1 MKYLITGAAGFI
13 GMHVAKSLLKKNKS
27 VIGIDSLNNYYD
39 VNLKKKRLAK
49 LKKFK
54 KFDFKKIDISS
65 AKSLN
70 NLFLK
75 TKPQIVINLAA
86 QAGVR
91 YSIKNPHE
99 YVNTNVK
106 GFLNILEACKS
117 HKVKHLI
124 YASTSSVYGANNK
137 LPHKETNSVDH
148 PLSLYAATKRSN
160 ELMAHC
166 YSHLFNL
173 PTTGLRFFTVYGP
186 YGRPDMALYLFIEAF
201 YKKHKINIFN
211 KGMMYRDFTYVED
224 IANGVVKI
232 ISKIPKKNNKYNHN
246 TPKPCNSSAPFQVLN
261 IGNGKKI
268 HLMQFIKTLEKF
280 LGSSLKKKLLPMQL
294 GDVRETLSDISKI
307 NKLTGYKS
315 KTDVEQGISKF
326 VDWYNEY
333 FKKKNKI

>member
-1 MKYLITGAAGFI
+1 MKCDFFLSLHFLQKGNEVHGIDNHNDYYDP
-13 GMHVAKSLLKKNKS
+13 LLKKSRVERLNQYSKYKHHK
-27 VIGIDSLNNYYD
+27 IDLNENESLI
-39 VNLKKKRLAK
+39 KI
-49 LKKFK
+49 FE
-54 KFDFKKIDISS
+54 DFKPNK
-65 AKSLN
+65 
-70 NLFLK
+70 
-75 TKPQIVINLAA
+75 VINLAA

-91 YSIKNPHE
+91 YSIENPHA
-99 YVNTNVK
+99 YVNSNIV
-106 GFLNILEACKS
+106 GFLNILENCRNFKIN
-117 HKVKHLI
+117 HLL

-280 LGSSLKKKLLPMQL
+280 LGASLKKKLLPMQM

-307 NKLTGYKS
+307 NKLKGYKS

-326 VDWYNEY
+326 VYWYNEY

>member
-117 HKVKHLI
+117 HK
-124 YASTSSVYGANNK
+124 
-137 LPHKETNSVDH
+137 
-148 PLSLYAATKRSN
+148 
-160 ELMAHC
+160 
-166 YSHLFNL
+166 
-173 PTTGLRFFTVYGP
+173 
-186 YGRPDMALYLFIEAF
+186 
-201 YKKHKINIFN
+201 
-211 KGMMYRDFTYVED
+211 
-224 IANGVVKI
+224 
-232 ISKIPKKNNKYNHN
+232 
-246 TPKPCNSSAPFQVLN
+246 
-261 IGNGKKI
+261 
-268 HLMQFIKTLEKF
+268 
-280 LGSSLKKKLLPMQL
+280 
-294 GDVRETLSDISKI
+294 
-307 NKLTGYKS
+307 
-315 KTDVEQGISKF
+315 
-326 VDWYNEY
+326 
-333 FKKKNKI
+333 